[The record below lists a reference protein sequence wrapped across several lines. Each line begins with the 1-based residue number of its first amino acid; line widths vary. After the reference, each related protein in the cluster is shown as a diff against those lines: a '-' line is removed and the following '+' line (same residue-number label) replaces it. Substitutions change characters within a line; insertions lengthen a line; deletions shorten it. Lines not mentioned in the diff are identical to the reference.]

1 MPKTFII
8 KDEDHLNELSEA
20 DSLEHSD
27 LYIVDR
33 SKCIF
38 GQETFV
44 VVDSVTYR
52 FVTEETSDGQILSTF
67 PIIAKEYP

>member
-8 KDEDHLNELSEA
+8 KDEDHIMEFSEA
-20 DSLEHSD
+20 DNLELGD

-52 FVTEETSDGQILSTF
+52 FVTEESSDGQILSKF
-67 PIIAKEYP
+67 PIVAKEYP

>member
-1 MPKTFII
+1 MPKTFLI

-20 DSLEHSD
+20 DQLEHAD
-27 LYIVDR
+27 LYIVNR

-44 VVDSVTYR
+44 VVDSTTYR
-52 FVTEETSDGQILSTF
+52 FVTEESSDGQILSAF
-67 PIIAKEYP
+67 PIIAEEYP

>member
-1 MPKTFII
+1 MSKTFII

-52 FVTEETSDGQILSTF
+52 FVTEESSDGQILSTF
-67 PIIAKEYP
+67 PIIAEQYP